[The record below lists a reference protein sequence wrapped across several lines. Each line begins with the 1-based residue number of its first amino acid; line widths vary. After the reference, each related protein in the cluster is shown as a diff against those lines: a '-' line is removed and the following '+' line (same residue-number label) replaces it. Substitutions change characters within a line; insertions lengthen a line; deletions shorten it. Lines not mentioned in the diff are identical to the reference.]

1 MALFTITCPS
11 CQCQIIKR
19 HTVYETKHNGRKD
32 IYCCTNCKGFFS
44 SSANTFI
51 AGIRK
56 PVSLIVAVLKA
67 RTEGLGLNA
76 TCRTF
81 NLAKNTLL
89 NWERRFSAMKQT
101 LLLYALLHTYLQL
114 IIEGDEVYIRVN
126 KNVPPDESLG
136 WTIVLMDRASRFL

>member
-1 MALFTITCPS
+1 
-11 CQCQIIKR
+11 
-19 HTVYETKHNGRKD
+19 
-32 IYCCTNCKGFFS
+32 
-44 SSANTFI
+44 
-51 AGIRK
+51 
-56 PVSLIVAVLKA
+56 VAVLKA